1 MSADCYSYPTKDG
14 CCGLMPGDSLTES
27 TNQKSV
33 VRGLLISPMRHV
45 QSFNAPGPHLSI
57 LGIPRRRLGA
67 RFEMGLRRLEILGR
81 RCGHDGQV
89 LV

>member
-1 MSADCYSYPTKDG
+1 
-14 CCGLMPGDSLTES
+14 
-27 TNQKSV
+27 
-33 VRGLLISPMRHV
+33 MRHV